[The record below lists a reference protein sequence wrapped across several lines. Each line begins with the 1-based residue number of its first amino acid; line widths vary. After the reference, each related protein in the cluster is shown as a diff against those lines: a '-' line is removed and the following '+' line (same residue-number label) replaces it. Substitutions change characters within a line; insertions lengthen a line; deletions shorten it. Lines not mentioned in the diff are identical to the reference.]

1 MEDKGEVLYELSPKF
16 DFLYELTMPTG
27 KKMKSSFMAVVI
39 SLVITVVFEFLKS
52 VAMDANNQNFLSI
65 VKVLFVVGLVFLLFS
80 ILMFIVRIV
89 MQSLEY
95 KGIKYTFY
103 KECLVYENSFLNQT
117 KKTIEYSNIREIEIR
132 RTLIDRILNYGVI
145 IIYTNAEKGYGSAT
159 VIYAVKDIE
168 RHYNNIENI
177 VHNGNVISSPIRSGD
192 ANVDFQNEVDLQN
205 AMTRNENYNETTAA
219 SDVNPL
225 DKNKD

>member
-192 ANVDFQNEVDLQN
+192 ANVDFQNEVNLQN
-205 AMTRNENYNETTAA
+205 AMTRNENYNETAAA